1 MNEDTYIRFVQSEV
15 SQKGFAQ
22 FFRQLLALP
31 EDKSVLWHCTG
42 GKDRAGTAAITIAG
56 VIGAWMRRMIQYL
69 KEEYGSV
76 VHYIEEVLH
85 ASKQDMETLQKM
97 YLQ

>member
-1 MNEDTYIRFVQSEV
+1 
-15 SQKGFAQ
+15 
-22 FFRQLLALP
+22 
-31 EDKSVLWHCTG
+31 
-42 GKDRAGTAAITIAG
+42 
-56 VIGAWMRRMIQYL
+56 MRRMIQYL